1 MLPVTLCRWVAAFM
15 LPAIA
20 LAKSHSLMQ
29 RDDTQQWSKD
39 LLKESMDWLD
49 MYYDAEA
56 GYLYSLDAAA
66 LTHETRASAWYAAG
80 LLARNE
86 ADDVEQAVKIVENII
101 MGQHKN
107 QSAQW
112 LGLSRRRLRI

>member
-1 MLPVTLCRWVAAFM
+1 MLFIPLCCTALMLPVA
-15 LPAIA
+15 AIA
-20 LAKSHSLMQ
+20 KSNMPTQ
-29 RDDTQQWSKD
+29 KNETQQWSND
-39 LLKESMDWLD
+39 LLRESMDWLD

-86 ADDVEQAVKIVENII
+86 ADDAEQAVKIVENVIA
-101 MGQHKN
+101 GQHKD

-112 LGLSRRRLRI
+112 LDLSSLETR